1 MAYNNPGDP
10 LGQPSTVGSLYF
22 RHPSYQDR
30 FWWREFNRL
39 SYVGG
44 REYYKP
50 RRLDIDFQYP
60 VQPARNAQGQLVD
73 AKAAAAQ
80 TMMTK
85 GYYSLLFRHNRE
97 QEWEFEN
104 RRKRA
109 HYFNFVR
116 TGVNALISHSLKKGV
131 TRTRGNADLDLF
143 WGGVDLKRKQDIDV
157 FMRVG
162 LIWAAVYGIYWAC
175 VDVEPPE
182 AGEDSD
188 GKPYAYWVNPLD
200 IFDWATD
207 DDGKILWLKKFVGGE
222 AKRTWAD
229 PVQPVHQFQIWYPD
243 KLETWQCNG
252 LSGSDAK
259 KLEDRPNPLGRV
271 PFEPL
276 FSPNRVDDSDFPD
289 GEPLITDFAKGA
301 NSVFNYSSLLNEIA
315 YKQTFSQLIVPGA
328 FDTLEA
334 GTNTFFSWTPAGSN
348 AEPKYIS
355 PDPRQADVLMALI
368 QSTLEQM
375 RQSFGIGRGR
385 QEGSM
390 QKSSSAAL
398 ELESED
404 KRSILGDICG
414 AGEDFEKRL
423 AMLVLSYKSVGAKPT
438 VKDLPHIQYP
448 HDFDLQAFQDEI
460 NEFLSLRMVGLSPE
474 VDLKLRTDLLSRKL
488 AGMPP
493 DELEKMLAT
502 MENVP
507 APVVQLPPPP
517 GAAGLDR
524 QQPGGQMVDKSKPN
538 QAAKPGQ
545 GNGSPNPGKA
555 TAP

>member
-1 MAYNNPGDP
+1 MAAYNNPGDP
-10 LGQPSTVGSLYF
+10 LAQPSTVGSLYF
-22 RHPSYQDR
+22 RHPNYVDR

-50 RRLDIDFQYP
+50 RRIDIDFQYP
-60 VQPARNAQGQLVD
+60 VQPARNSQGQLVD

-80 TMMTK
+80 AMSTK

-109 HYFNFVR
+109 HYFNPVR
-116 TGVNALISHSLKKGV
+116 TAVNALISHSLKKGV
-131 TRTRGNADLDLF
+131 TRAQGNADLDLF
-143 WGGVDLKRKQDIDV
+143 WGGVDCKRKLTIDA
-157 FMRVG
+157 FMRTG
-162 LIWAAVYGIYWAC
+162 LIWAQVYGIYWAC
-175 VDVEPPE
+175 VDVEQADEP
-182 AGEDSD
+182 GETSD

-207 DDGKILWLKKFVGGE
+207 DDGKILWLKKFVGCE
-222 AKRTWAD
+222 KERTWKD

-243 KLETWQCNG
+243 HLETWQCDG
-252 LSGSDAK
+252 LSGSGQEKVD
-259 KLEDRPNPLGRV
+259 ERENPLGRV

-276 FSPNRVDDSDFPD
+276 FSPQKIDESDFPD

-301 NSVFNYSSLLNEIA
+301 NSVFNYGSLLNEIA

-348 AEPKYIS
+348 AEPKYIA
-355 PDPRQADVLMALI
+355 PDPRQAEIMMALI
-368 QSTLEQM
+368 ASTLEQM
-375 RQSFGIGRGR
+375 RQAFGTGRGQ
-385 QEGSM
+385 QEASK
-390 QKSSSAAL
+390 QKSSAAAL
-398 ELESED
+398 ELENED

-423 AMLVLSYKSVGAKPT
+423 AMLVLAYKSGTPPT
-438 VKDLPHIQYP
+438 IKDLPHIQYP

-460 NEFLSLRMVGLSPE
+460 NETLSLRAIGLSPE
-474 VDLKLRTDLLSRKL
+474 VERELRRGLVAKKF

-493 DELEKMLAT
+493 DQLEVLLDSLDA
-502 MENVP
+502 
-507 APVVQLPPPP
+507 VVPPP
-517 GAAGLDR
+517 AANAVVDKGGTD
-524 QQPGGQMVDKSKPN
+524 GQMVDKSKPN

>member
-10 LGQPSTVGSLYF
+10 LAQPSTPGSLYF
-22 RHPSYQDR
+22 RHPQYTER
-30 FWWREFNRL
+30 WWWREFNRL

-60 VQPARNAQGQLVD
+60 VQPTRNSNGQLVD
-73 AKAAAAQ
+73 ARAAAAQ
-80 TMMTK
+80 AMMTK

-97 QEWEFEN
+97 QEWEYEN

-109 HYFNFVR
+109 HYFNPVR
-116 TGVNALISHSLKKGV
+116 TAVNALVSHSLKKGI
-131 TRTRGNADLDLF
+131 TREQGNVDLDLF
-143 WGGVDLKRKQDIDV
+143 WGGVDSGRKQDIDV
-157 FMRVG
+157 FMRTG
-162 LIWAAVYGIYWAC
+162 LIWAQVYGIYWAC
-175 VDVEPPE
+175 VDVEAADEP
-182 AGEDSD
+182 GETSD

-200 IFDWATD
+200 IFDWSTD
-207 DDGKILWLKKFVGGE
+207 DDGKVLWIKKFVGAE
-222 AKRTWAD
+222 AKRTWKD
-229 PVQPVHQFQIWYPD
+229 PIVPVHQFQIWYPD
-243 KLETWQCNG
+243 HLETWQCDG
-252 LSGSDAK
+252 IAGTGQTQLA
-259 KLEDRPNPLGRV
+259 DRPNPLGRI

-276 FSPNRVDDSDFPD
+276 FSPQKIDESDFPD

-301 NSVFNYSSLLNEIA
+301 NSVYNYGSLLNEIA
-315 YKQTFSQLIVPGA
+315 YKQTFSQLVVPGS
-328 FDTLEA
+328 FDVLEA
-334 GTNTFFSWTPAGSN
+334 GTNTFFSWTPAGSS
-348 AEPKYIS
+348 AEPKYIA
-355 PDPRQADVLMALI
+355 PDPQQANVLMALI

-414 AGEDFEKRL
+414 QGEDFEKRL
-423 AMLVLSYKSVGAKPT
+423 AMLVLSFKNVGAKPS

-460 NEFLSLRMVGLSPE
+460 NEFLSLRAVGLSPE

-493 DELEKMLAT
+493 DQLEKMLET
-502 MENVP
+502 MKVVP
-507 APVVQLPPPP
+507 APMQPLDGAGGNGQLV
-517 GAAGLDR
+517 A
-524 QQPGGQMVDKSKPN
+524 SK
-538 QAAKPGQ
+538 K
-545 GNGSPNPGKA
+545 GNGSPNPGKGNGGPNTGKA
-555 TAP
+555 TGAADPGQGK